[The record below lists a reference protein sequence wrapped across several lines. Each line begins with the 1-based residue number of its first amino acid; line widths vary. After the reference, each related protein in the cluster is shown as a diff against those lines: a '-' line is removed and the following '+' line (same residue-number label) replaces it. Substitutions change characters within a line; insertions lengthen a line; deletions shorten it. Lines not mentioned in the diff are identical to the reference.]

1 MASPISATMPLK
13 RCWTTERVIG
23 STEAVIGAD
32 CPRPSGQVNSGQ
44 ALFLGRPGCRR
55 FFHGPQSGVHRPHP
69 RQTGSTRKAQGFEE
83 LFGWHRVQLGQ
94 LTKRQFRLPIR
105 QRKADNNILTTKLA
119 PKRIRR
125 PFLRLLSTQTLD
137 PDKVPLSHNERP
149 GPHLG

>member
-1 MASPISATMPLK
+1 M
-13 RCWTTERVIG
+13 RNV
-23 STEAVIGAD
+23 
-32 CPRPSGQVNSGQ
+32 
-44 ALFLGRPGCRR
+44 
-55 FFHGPQSGVHRPHP
+55 
-69 RQTGSTRKAQGFEE
+69 QGFEE

-105 QRKADNNILTTKLA
+105 QREADNNILTTKLA

-125 PFLRLLSTQTLD
+125 PFLRLWSAQTLD